1 MIIGVISDS
10 HPETEVAASAIEWL
24 LARGTD
30 LLVHAGDIVAIETL
44 RLLRQSGKPYF
55 AALDNNN
62 EAPIA
67 FKTASHNNDQA
78 LVKFI
83 NDFSLWDEPF
93 CTEFAGLR
101 LKIIHHPFYLFDEKR
116 AAQNEADRPSFA
128 ADFGSRAD
136 TDRAANLHVNFS
148 ATNLY
153 RSADH
158 SENFRKNFDVSLIK
172 NSSFS
177 DEVSCGTNLGSNYRA
192 DRGEILIANSK
203 VADHV
208 INLTAPSVS
217 LNLTVSSGSDANG
230 EGKNSVR
237 NSKSNFFAADLDINP
252 YSDGAQNSTPI
263 RVASGVAYQS
273 PVTKIGAV
281 NPIVDKNYLTA
292 AHRGFIT
299 ISSSYDAQNFTLY
312 CGKNSDRSQ
321 SENSAPAILNQ
332 IPGALISSKNFSPS
346 FAAPNLKSTLRSS
359 KNSIQNLSGNSV
371 QNSNSTAQATQD
383 LNFAAAYQ
391 SSILTAPSAKSASL
405 PNSVLPQN
413 FTSSQNSAS
422 SQNFVLPP
430 NSAREGCK
438 TPLRYVEIYDRTSFF
453 AAVADRYV
461 TSMDY
466 RRYGNGESKG
476 LADKRGI
483 SKNGTSANGRS
494 VTADC
499 HSTSAHQNS
508 AMRNQNTAAMDWCD
522 VSIDKNATAAYRQN
536 YAAVGYYHMAANQ
549 NSLAAQNLNLRHARV
564 KSGRDLPAQ
573 KAAFRF
579 ACVVVQERKLRASS
593 LRSQRKEL

>member
-10 HPETEVAASAIEWL
+10 HRETKVTASAIEWL
-24 LARGTD
+24 LARGAD
-30 LLVHAGDIVAIETL
+30 LLVHAEGIVESETL

-55 AALDNNN
+55 AVLG
-62 EAPIA
+62 
-67 FKTASHNNDQA
+67 NNDEA
-78 LVKFI
+78 LIEFKNEF
-83 NDFSLWDEPF
+83 NLYDEPF

-101 LKIIHHPFYLFDEKR
+101 LKIMHHPFYLFDEEP
-116 AAQNEADRPSFA
+116 AAQNEADGLNLN
-128 ADFGSRAD
+128 ADLGAGA
-136 TDRAANLHVNFS
+136 DRAVDSRRNSGASLAKNLSLSDEANRSANL
-148 ATNLY
+148 
-153 RSADH
+153 
-158 SENFRKNFDVSLIK
+158 
-172 NSSFS
+172 SSN
-177 DEVSCGTNLGSNYRA
+177 CRA
-192 DRGEILIANSK
+192 DRGKILIANSK

-208 INLTAPSVS
+208 INLTALSVS
-217 LNLTVSSGSDANG
+217 LNLTVSSGSDAND
-230 EGKNSVR
+230 ESKNSIR
-237 NSKSNFFAADLDINP
+237 NSKSNFSAANLDINP
-252 YSDGAQNSTPI
+252 YSGATRNSTPI

-273 PVTKIGAV
+273 SVTKIGAV
-281 NPIVDKNYLTA
+281 NPVVDKNYLTA
-292 AHRGFIT
+292 AYRGFIT

-332 IPGALISSKNFSPS
+332 IPGALIKSKNFSPS
-346 FAAPNLKSTLRSS
+346 FAAPNLKSALRSD

-371 QNSNSTAQATQD
+371 QNSNSAAQATQD
-383 LNFAAAYQ
+383 LNFAATYKSA
-391 SSILTAPSAKSASL
+391 ILTAPSAKSASL
-405 PNSVLPQN
+405 PNSVPPQN

-430 NSAREGCK
+430 NSAREGCE
-438 TPLRYVEIYDRTSFF
+438 TPLRYIKIYDRISFF

-466 RRYGNGESKG
+466 RRYGSDESKG

-522 VSIDKNATAAYRQN
+522 VSIDKNATVEYRQC
-536 YAAVGYYHMAANQ
+536 AAVSYCHMAANQ
-549 NSLAAQNLNLRHARV
+549 NTLAAPNLNLRRARA
-564 KSGRDLPAQ
+564 KSGRGLRAQ

-579 ACVVVQERKLRASS
+579 ACVVVQERKLRASR

>member
-1 MIIGVISDS
+1 MIIGAISDS
-10 HPETEVAASAIEWL
+10 HRETKVAASAIEWL
-24 LARGTD
+24 LARGAD
-30 LLVHAGDIVAIETL
+30 LLVHAEGIVESETL

-55 AALDNNN
+55 AVLG
-62 EAPIA
+62 
-67 FKTASHNNDQA
+67 NNDEA
-78 LVKFI
+78 LAELK
-83 NDFSLWDEPF
+83 NDFNLYDEPF

-101 LKIIHHPFYLFDEKR
+101 LKIMHHPFYLFDEEP
-116 AAQNEADRPSFA
+116 AAQNEAGELNLNADLGTDADRTA
-128 ADFGSRAD
+128 
-136 TDRAANLHVNFS
+136 
-148 ATNLY
+148 
-153 RSADH
+153 
-158 SENFRKNFDVSLIK
+158 NFRKDFGADLVK

-177 DEVSCGTNLGSNYRA
+177 DEVSRGTNLGSNRRA
-192 DRGEILIANSK
+192 DRREILISNYKA
-203 VADHV
+203 ADRV

-217 LNLTVSSGSDANG
+217 LNLTVSSGLDAND

-237 NSKSNFFAADLDINP
+237 NSKSNFSAADLDINP
-252 YSDGAQNSTPI
+252 YSGATRNSTPI

-299 ISSSYDAQNFTLY
+299 INSSYDAQNFTLY

-346 FAAPNLKSTLRSS
+346 FAAPNLKSTLHSS

-371 QNSNSTAQATQD
+371 QNSNSAAQATQD

-430 NSAREGCK
+430 NSAREGCE
-438 TPLRYVEIYDRTSFF
+438 TPLRYIKIYDRISFF

-466 RRYGNGESKG
+466 RRYGSDESKG

-536 YAAVGYYHMAANQ
+536 YAAVSYYHMVVNQ
-549 NSLAAQNLNLRHARV
+549 STLAAQNLNLRRACA
-564 KSGRDLPAQ
+564 KSGRDLRAQ

-579 ACVVVQERKLRASS
+579 ACVVVQERKLRIFR
-593 LRSQRKEL
+593 LCSQRKEL

>member
-10 HPETEVAASAIEWL
+10 YPETGVAASAIEWL
-24 LARGTD
+24 LARGAD
-30 LLVHAGDIVAIETL
+30 LLVHAEGIVASETL

-55 AALDNNN
+55 EALDD
-62 EAPIA
+62 EKAPIA
-67 FKTASHNNDQA
+67 FKTAPYNNDQA
-78 LVKFI
+78 LVKFK
-83 NDFSLWDEPF
+83 NDYNLRGEPF

-101 LKIIHHPFYLFDEKR
+101 LKIMHHPFYLFDEEP
-116 AAQNEADRPSFA
+116 ATQNEADGLNLD
-128 ADFGSRAD
+128 ADLGTGA
-136 TDRAANLHVNFS
+136 DRAVNF
-148 ATNLY
+148 
-153 RSADH
+153 H
-158 SENFRKNFDVSLIK
+158 KNFDAGLVK

-177 DEVSCGTNLGSNYRA
+177 DEVSCGTNLGSNCRA

-208 INLTAPSVS
+208 INLTALSVS

-230 EGKNSVR
+230 EGKNSVPTC
-237 NSKSNFFAADLDINP
+237 NENFSAADLDINL
-252 YSDGAQNSTPI
+252 YSGATRNSTPI

-281 NPIVDKNYLTA
+281 NPVVDKNYLTA
-292 AHRGFIT
+292 AYRGFIT

-332 IPGALISSKNFSPS
+332 IPGALIKSKNFSPS
-346 FAAPNLKSTLRSS
+346 FAAPNLKSALRSS

-371 QNSNSTAQATQD
+371 QNSNSAAQATQD
-383 LNFAAAYQ
+383 LNFAATYKSA
-391 SSILTAPSAKSASL
+391 ILTAPSAKSASL

-438 TPLRYVEIYDRTSFF
+438 TPLRYIKIYDRTSFF

-466 RRYGNGESKG
+466 QRYGNGESKG

-483 SKNGTSANGRS
+483 SKNGISANGRS

-499 HSTSAHQNS
+499 HSTPAHQNS

-522 VSIDKNATAAYRQN
+522 VSIDKNATAVYRQN
-536 YAAVGYYHMAANQ
+536 YAAVSYYHMAVNQ
-549 NSLAAQNLNLRHARV
+549 NTLAAPNLNLRRARA
-564 KSGRDLPAQ
+564 KSGRDLRAQ

-579 ACVVVQERKLRASS
+579 ACVVVQERKLRASR

>member
-1 MIIGVISDS
+1 LIIGVISDS
-10 HPETEVAASAIEWL
+10 HRETKVTASAIEWL
-24 LARGTD
+24 LARGAD
-30 LLVHAGDIVAIETL
+30 LLVHAEGIVESETL

-55 AALDNNN
+55 AILG
-62 EAPIA
+62 
-67 FKTASHNNDQA
+67 NNDEA
-78 LVKFI
+78 LAELKNEF
-83 NDFSLWDEPF
+83 NLHDEPF

-101 LKIIHHPFYLFDEKR
+101 LKIMHHPFYLFDEEP
-116 AAQNEADRPSFA
+116 AAQNEADVLSFA
-128 ADFGSRAD
+128 ADFGSRTD
-136 TDRAANLHVNFS
+136 TDRAVNSRKDFG
-148 ATNLY
+148 
-153 RSADH
+153 AD
-158 SENFRKNFDVSLIK
+158 LIK

-177 DEVSCGTNLGSNYRA
+177 DEVSCGTNLGSNCEA
-192 DRGEILIANSK
+192 DRGEILVANSK
-203 VADHV
+203 VTDHV

-217 LNLTVSSGSDANG
+217 LNLTVSSGSDAND
-230 EGKNSVR
+230 EGKNSIR
-237 NSKSNFFAADLDINP
+237 NSKSNFSAANLDINP
-252 YSDGAQNSTPI
+252 YSGATRNSTPI

-281 NPIVDKNYLTA
+281 NPIVDKNYLMA
-292 AHRGFIT
+292 AYRGFIT

-312 CGKNSDRSQ
+312 CGKNSGRSQ

-332 IPGALISSKNFSPS
+332 IPGALIESKNFSPS
-346 FAAPNLKSTLRSS
+346 FAAPNLKSALRSD

-371 QNSNSTAQATQD
+371 QNSNSAAQATQD

-430 NSAREGCK
+430 NSAREGCE
-438 TPLRYVEIYDRTSFF
+438 TPLRYIKIYDRTSFF

-466 RRYGNGESKG
+466 RRYGSDESKG

-483 SKNGTSANGRS
+483 SKSGTSANGRS

-522 VSIDKNATAAYRQN
+522 VSIDKNATVAYRQC
-536 YAAVGYYHMAANQ
+536 AAVSYCYTAVNQ
-549 NSLAAQNLNLRHARV
+549 NTLAAPNLNLRRARA
-564 KSGRDLPAQ
+564 KSGRDLRAQ
-573 KAAFRF
+573 KAAFRL
-579 ACVVVQERKLRASS
+579 ACVVVQERKLRIFR
-593 LRSQRKEL
+593 LRSKRKEL

>member
-10 HPETEVAASAIEWL
+10 HRETKVAASAIEWL
-24 LARGTD
+24 LARGAD
-30 LLVHAGDIVAIETL
+30 LLVHAEGIVESETL

-55 AALDNNN
+55 TVLG
-62 EAPIA
+62 
-67 FKTASHNNDQA
+67 NNDEA
-78 LVKFI
+78 LAELK
-83 NDFSLWDEPF
+83 NDFNLHDEPF

-101 LKIIHHPFYLFDEKR
+101 LKIMHHPFYLFDEEP
-116 AAQNEADRPSFA
+116 AAQNEAD
-128 ADFGSRAD
+128 GLNLD
-136 TDRAANLHVNFS
+136 TDLGAGADRAAN
-148 ATNLY
+148 
-153 RSADH
+153 
-158 SENFRKNFDVSLIK
+158 FRKDFGADLVK

-177 DEVSCGTNLGSNYRA
+177 NEVSCGVNLGSGCGA
-192 DRGEILIANSK
+192 DCGEILIANSK
-203 VADHV
+203 TAACSA
-208 INLTAPSVS
+208 NLTAPSVS
-217 LNLTVSSGSDANG
+217 LNLTVSSGLDAND

-237 NSKSNFFAADLDINP
+237 NSKSNFSAADLDINP
-252 YSDGAQNSTPI
+252 YSGATRNSTPI
-263 RVASGVAYQS
+263 RVSSGVAYQS

-292 AHRGFIT
+292 AYRGFIT

-332 IPGALISSKNFSPS
+332 IPGALIESKNFSPS
-346 FAAPNLKSTLRSS
+346 FAAPNLKSALRSD

-371 QNSNSTAQATQD
+371 QNYNSAAQATQD
-383 LNFAAAYQ
+383 LNFAATYKSA
-391 SSILTAPSAKSASL
+391 ILTAPSAKSASL
-405 PNSVLPQN
+405 QNSVLPQN

-430 NSAREGCK
+430 NSAREGCE
-438 TPLRYVEIYDRTSFF
+438 TPLRYVKIYDRTSFF

-466 RRYGNGESKG
+466 RRYSSDESKG
-476 LADKRGI
+476 LADKQGI

-499 HSTSAHQNS
+499 HSTPAHQNS
-508 AMRNQNTAAMDWCD
+508 AMKNRNAVATDWCD
-522 VSIDKNATAAYRQN
+522 VSIDKSAAAAYRQN
-536 YAAVGYYHMAANQ
+536 YAAVSYCHMAANQ
-549 NSLAAQNLNLRHARV
+549 NTLATQNLNLRHARV
-564 KSGRDLPAQ
+564 KSGRDLRAQ

-579 ACVVVQERKLRASS
+579 ACVVVQERKLCASR